1 MGMRFIDSCCIKC
14 GANLRVTPDATFVC
28 CQYCN
33 SELQVVRDGSVLT
46 TRLLESMEAMKGD
59 LGHKLEILRVQNEIE
74 RLDREWSLQQPEFM
88 VHGKNGSRIPSSAGS
103 LAGGLIA
110 AIVGIVW
117 MVFAS
122 SIGAPGPFMLFGVVF
137 IVVAL
142 VGAVNGMGKASRHQS
157 ADAEYQARRR
167 SLLSRLREAERNL

>member
-1 MGMRFIDSCCIKC
+1 MGMRFIDSRCIKC
-14 GANLRVTPDATFVC
+14 GANLRVTPDADYVC

-46 TRLLESMEAMKGD
+46 TRVLESMEEMKDD

-74 RLDREWSLQQPEFM
+74 RLDREWTLRRNDFM

-103 LAGGLIA
+103 LISGLVA
-110 AIVGIVW
+110 AIVGIIW
-117 MVFAS
+117 MVFAN

-142 VGAVNGMGKASRHQS
+142 VAAVSGMDKGSRHKS
-157 ADAEYQARRR
+157 ADAQYQERRR
-167 SLLSRLREAERNL
+167 SLLSELRQAERNP